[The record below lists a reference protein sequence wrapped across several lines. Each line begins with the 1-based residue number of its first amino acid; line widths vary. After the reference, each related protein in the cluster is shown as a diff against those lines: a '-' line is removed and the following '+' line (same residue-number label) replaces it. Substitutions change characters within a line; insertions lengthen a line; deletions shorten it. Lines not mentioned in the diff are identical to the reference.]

1 MGGLWGVMCARSV
14 DEITSKY
21 PEVNVVSER
30 PAWMTEQHWS
40 EFFDDPYDIDEAPKG
55 PLLAVR
61 RASLSQKKVC
71 APLRLIWQ
79 PSEMLTS

>member
-1 MGGLWGVMCARSV
+1 MCARSV

-55 PLLAVR
+55 LLLAVIVD
-61 RASLSQKKVC
+61 RA
-71 APLRLIWQ
+71 R
-79 PSEMLTS
+79 